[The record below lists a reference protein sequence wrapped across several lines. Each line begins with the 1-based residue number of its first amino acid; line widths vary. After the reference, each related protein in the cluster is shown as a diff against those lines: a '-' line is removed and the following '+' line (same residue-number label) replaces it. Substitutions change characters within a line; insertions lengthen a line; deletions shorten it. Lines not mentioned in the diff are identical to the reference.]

1 MREGKILPMPT
12 TARYRPEATG
22 WFTSS
27 RTNNGNQCVE
37 VRFDG
42 DAVLIRDSKFRRD
55 PAHRPADEPVI
66 TVTAGEWMAFL
77 DAVIGG
83 TARTAGLIARTAA
96 DGSTT
101 VSHADLALTYT
112 PGEWDAFVAGARAGE
127 FDRVPV

>member
-1 MREGKILPMPT
+1 MPT

-55 PAHRPADEPVI
+55 PAHRPGDEPVI
-66 TVTAGEWMAFL
+66 TVTAGEWTAFL
-77 DAVIGG
+77 DALIGG
-83 TARTAGLIARTAA
+83 TAQTTGLIARPAA

-101 VSHADLALTYT
+101 LSRGDLTLTYT